1 MIDVYARFQDK
12 DTTAPI
18 FFEDIKVGKKM
29 KEKCSVFLRKFAGR
43 VLFLTAASLFYEEWA
58 RL

>member
-18 FFEDIKVGKKM
+18 FFEDIKVGKKWM
-29 KEKCSVFLRKFAGR
+29 KNVLFLRKFAGR
-43 VLFLTAASLFYEEWA
+43 VLFLTASLFYEEWA